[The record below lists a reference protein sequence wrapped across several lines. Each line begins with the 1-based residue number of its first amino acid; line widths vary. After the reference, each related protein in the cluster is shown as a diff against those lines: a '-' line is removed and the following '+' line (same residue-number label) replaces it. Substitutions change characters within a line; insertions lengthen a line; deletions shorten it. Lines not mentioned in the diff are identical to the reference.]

1 MALLTRSDIKK
12 LCGVD
17 SAYIRIYEKRHKI
30 VFSGDFI
37 DDSLEINKSQINK
50 WVKAKKKKEDLEKLK
65 EFEKLNP
72 PEPKEETVSKTE
84 TVQKT
89 VVEPKIDKGPKYA
102 EPIMPVKKVKPPPT
116 AEMSEYARVENQK
129 ALKRQELEDK
139 KKQVEYEKKVLDKKK
154 VELEIAKTRGEL
166 IPTKLVSSL
175 VSNLGASFQNNYKN
189 QSNQLLIEIAQK
201 TRMSDKDLAFFKGE
215 LIKSINKSHRLAI
228 NEAKKNVEN
237 IISENSIV
245 EDG

>member
-1 MALLTRSDIKK
+1 MALLTRADIKE
-12 LCGVD
+12 LCGVT

-50 WVKAKKKKEDLEKLK
+50 WIKAKEKKRKLAELK

-72 PEPKEETVSKTE
+72 PKPKKEIKTE
-84 TVQKT
+84 TVKEL
-89 VVEPKIDKGPKYA
+89 VIKPKIDNSPKYA

-245 EDG
+245 EDGE